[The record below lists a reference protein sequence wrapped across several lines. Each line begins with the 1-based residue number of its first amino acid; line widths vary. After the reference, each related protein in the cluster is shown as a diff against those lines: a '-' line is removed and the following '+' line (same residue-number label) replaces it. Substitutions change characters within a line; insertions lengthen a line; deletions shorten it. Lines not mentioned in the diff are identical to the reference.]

1 MEQPIMAKPKPTIV
15 ASDTDRTP
23 PSTETLPV
31 QTGIES
37 GQRKALAE
45 GLAGVLAD
53 SYTLLGKTHGFHWN
67 VTGDRF
73 HSLHAMF
80 QEQYEDL
87 TAAVDELAERIRA
100 LGHFAPGSLSQFLKL
115 TRIEDEHGV
124 PDDRSMLTQLVRDNE
139 QVTRAC
145 RDVVELA
152 DKAGDTVTED
162 LMNKRMAYHEKAAW
176 MLRASIGK

>member
-1 MEQPIMAKPKPTIV
+1 MAKQKPTIV

-23 PSTETLPV
+23 ASMEILPV
-31 QTGIES
+31 RTGIA
-37 GQRKALAE
+37 GDQRKALAE

-73 HSLHAMF
+73 HSLHEMF
-80 QEQYEDL
+80 QEQYENL
-87 TAAVDELAERIRA
+87 TTAVDELAERIRA

-124 PDDRSMLTQLVRDNE
+124 PDDRAMLTQLVRDNE

-145 RDVVELA
+145 RDLVEVA

-162 LMNKRMAYHEKAAW
+162 L
-176 MLRASIGK
+176 I

>member
-1 MEQPIMAKPKPTIV
+1 MANRKPSIV

-23 PSTETLPV
+23 PSTELLPV
-31 QTGIES
+31 QTGIDRD
-37 GQRKALAE
+37 QRKALAE

-80 QEQYEDL
+80 QAQYEDL
-87 TAAVDELAERIRA
+87 TDAVDELAERIRA

-115 TRIEDEHGV
+115 TGIEDEHGV
-124 PDDRSMLTQLVRDNE
+124 PDDRAMLEQLVRDNE

-145 RDVVELA
+145 RAVVELA
-152 DKAGDTVTED
+152 DQAGDTVTED
-162 LMNKRMAYHEKAAW
+162 LMNQRMAYHEKAAW